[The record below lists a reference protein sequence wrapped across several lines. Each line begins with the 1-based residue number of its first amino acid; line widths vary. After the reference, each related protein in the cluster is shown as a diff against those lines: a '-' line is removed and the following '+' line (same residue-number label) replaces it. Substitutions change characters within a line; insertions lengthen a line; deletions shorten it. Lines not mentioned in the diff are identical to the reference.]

1 MHDLPLAHD
10 LLAIARA
17 SLLDEL
23 LPHLPAAQK
32 YTALMVAN
40 AMVIAGREQAAAEP
54 LMQARQALLQ
64 QAGECMG
71 HPMDGRQLCQALRE
85 GALDAELIALLP
97 ALRADV
103 QCRLQVGNPRYLES
117 VQALASQEGAACPN

>member
-40 AMVIAGREQAAAEP
+40 AMAIASREQAAAEP
-54 LMQARQALLQ
+54 LLQARQALHQ
-64 QAGECMG
+64 QAGECVG
-71 HPMDGRQLCQALRE
+71 RPMEERQLCQALRE
-85 GALDAELIALLP
+85 GALDAELVALLP

-117 VQALASQEGAACPN
+117 LQAHAGQGGAACPS